1 MKRLVIIEN
10 LLIVLLALVITWLIT
25 AFAYQKIL
33 VNSKQSDLKTIL
45 YSANSFTQSGVI
57 AEKKLKASGKPDIH
71 ISIYENS
78 NAENLPKEVSSAFKN
93 GYGENIDD
101 ISYLGTSR
109 IRAAQKF
116 SDGSVLQLSADVPYA
131 GFTAFGILP
140 ALLAAFAI
148 LFRFSSTLI
157 TNIKFV
163 FKGVAMTLERAGNE
177 GGVTVKPAPE
187 LLEYDDF
194 SEESA
199 EIAQLSTQVSH
210 KVRDLFMENKRIDYL
225 LNNMNE
231 GLVVFDRNLNILT
244 INRSAILFFD
254 AAFELK
260 GQNILRLTHNPAVAE
275 KLKEVAESGSP
286 ASVDISPDGQKT
298 LQILMSAVRDEDE
311 KLDGAIMLISD
322 VSKIRLAEKI
332 RSEFVA
338 NASHEL
344 KTPLTSIKGFSEL
357 IDSGIIK
364 DPEKVSGYLEHI
376 RTETERMIGLIN
388 DILKLSELESSAFD
402 TGKVQ
407 VSLKLIAQKVCDSLI
422 NQINSKGVTVSV
434 SGDIGSIEANP
445 DQMKQMFLNL
455 IDNAIKYNKPLG
467 SVDVTV
473 EQASEFVLITV
484 KDTGVGIP
492 EESQKRVFERFYR
505 VDKSRSRKLGGTGLG
520 LSIVKHIVG
529 LYKGSIRLESK
540 VGVGTSIEITLP
552 FAE

>member
-10 LLIVLLALVITWLIT
+10 FLIVLLALIITWLIT
-25 AFAYQKIL
+25 AFAYQKEL
-33 VNSKQSDLKTIL
+33 VNSKQSDLKTML
-45 YSANSFTQSGVI
+45 YTIGGFSQSAKT
-57 AEKKLKASGKPDIH
+57 AENRLKADDKSGIL

-78 NAENLPKEVSSAFKN
+78 SAPGLPAEVNSAFKD
-93 GYGENIDD
+93 GYGEYTDD
-101 ISYLGTSR
+101 MDFNGTSR
-109 IRAAQKF
+109 VGVAGKF
-116 SDGSVLQLSADVPYA
+116 GDGSVLELTTDIPYA
-131 GFTAFGILP
+131 GFTAISILP
-140 ALLAAFAI
+140 ALLAAIAL

-194 SEESA
+194 SEESS
-199 EIAQLSTQVSH
+199 EIAQLSTQISR

-244 INRSAILFFD
+244 INRSAIAFFD
-254 AAFELK
+254 APLQLK
-260 GQNILRLTHNPAVAE
+260 GQNVLCLMHNPSVAE
-275 KLKEVAESGSP
+275 KLKEVAGSGDP

-311 KLDGAIMLISD
+311 NLDGAIMLISD
-322 VSKIRLAEKI
+322 VSKIRLAERI

-357 IDSGIIK
+357 IDTGIIK
-364 DPEKVSGYLEHI
+364 DPQKVSGYLENI

-402 TGKVQ
+402 TGKSQ

-422 NQINSKGVTVSV
+422 NQINSKGVAVTV

-455 IDNAIKYNKPLG
+455 VDNAIKYNKPG
-467 SVDVTV
+467 GKVDVII
-473 EQASEFVLITV
+473 EQTSEYVRAAV

-492 EESQKRVFERFYR
+492 EESKERVFERFYR

-529 LYKGSIRLESK
+529 IYKGSIKLESS
-540 VGVGTSIEITLP
+540 VGAGTSIEITFP
-552 FAE
+552 YSE